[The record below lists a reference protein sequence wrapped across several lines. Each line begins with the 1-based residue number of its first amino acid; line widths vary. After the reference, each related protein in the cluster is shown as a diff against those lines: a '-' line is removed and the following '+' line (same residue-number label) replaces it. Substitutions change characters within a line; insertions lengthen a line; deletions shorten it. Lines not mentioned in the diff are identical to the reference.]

1 MHIARLVY
9 QGLILF
15 WKLTRVSWQ
24 IMYGAFKIGRINPPI
39 VSIFG
44 GAHLHENDPLAVLAQ
59 QVSSRL
65 VSKHI
70 SVITGGGSGI
80 MRAASCIIP
89 IAGKQASVL
98 GIGVKS
104 LKEERNECVEQFFL
118 LDFLFARKWLMIHSA
133 SAFIVFPGGFG
144 TLDELMEVVTLMY
157 TKEILHRPIVLVGS
171 SYWKS
176 FITWMH
182 TDALNAGFV
191 EPWQLALIT
200 IADDLET
207 IVCTVER
214 SCKTVGN

>member
-1 MHIARLVY
+1 
-9 QGLILF
+9 
-15 WKLTRVSWQ
+15 
-24 IMYGAFKIGRINPPI
+24 MYGAFRIGAIKPPI

-44 GAHLHENDPLAVLAQ
+44 GAHLPDDDPFAVLAQ

-65 VSKHI
+65 VSKNI

-80 MRAASCIIP
+80 MRAASCIVP
-89 IAGKQASVL
+89 LQEKKAKVL

-118 LDFLFARKWLMIHSA
+118 LDFLFARKWLMIRSA

-157 TKEILHRPIVLVGS
+157 TKEIPRMPIVLVGS
-171 SYWKS
+171 AYWKS

-182 TDALNAGFV
+182 TDALNAGFI

-214 SCKTVGN
+214 SCHVST